1 MFRVKKQLSGESS
14 IKNENAKDLLNS
26 KNDVSEI
33 NISILAVCGEDVEV
47 HLEKFME
54 ELESFT
60 EMLPENEENKKTFK
74 EL

>member
-1 MFRVKKQLSGESS
+1 M
-14 IKNENAKDLLNS
+14 NS